1 MLFAGFPELMEH
13 PTLALPMWIR
23 DLKLFIRTKLM
34 AFTTR
39 RTAWPHPGDP
49 EATSRAICAAYRTPR
64 RRLENSLDLPLP

>member
-34 AFTTR
+34 AFTMR
-39 RTAWPHPGDP
+39 QTAWPHPGDP
-49 EATSRAICAAYRTPR
+49 EATSRVICAAYRTPR
-64 RRLENSLDLPLP
+64 RHLDDSHDLPLP